1 LNQLIKCLENID
13 WKEANHYGV
22 YKKVIFSGEEFV
34 SKITQIAYTELVKD
48 NIISIHQ
55 HETMEEVFFILDGI
69 CEFTINNEK
78 VLAEEKSTIRIPPNT
93 EHSLHAITD
102 CQLFYFGVSI

>member
-1 LNQLIKCLENID
+1 MNQLIKCLENND

-55 HETMEEVFFILDGI
+55 HETMEEVFFLLNGK

-93 EHSLHAITD
+93 VHSLHAITD